1 MITNQDGRKFV
12 KAVRKRLIV
21 ALAFIVVCCMAVVAA
36 AASVYTVDVTADGD
50 TKTVKTSARNT
61 DVIIEQ
67 AGVSVGDDDAVDL
80 TNFRAGADSKDGNEI
95 KVHRSQTVEIYDDEE
110 LVATITVAG
119 TVQDALDKAGI
130 KLGEKDTVSPSA
142 DTILTEDQ
150 EVEITRSESVKVIAD
165 GKTEYVPFTSGTVA
179 DVLDRQGISL
189 GKDDEVSPS
198 LDTELSIGDTV
209 VVERVTYKIRVTTE
223 TLEYDTVTRSDSTV
237 PSGTTKILQTG
248 ENGARTVAYKDKIV
262 DGEVAESEELKEQVL
277 KEPVDQVIA
286 KGTKVAVT
294 ATNTISQMSLPS
306 KYTLKD
312 GVPTNALK
320 TITGP
325 ATAYSA
331 SSGAKCATGVTAQ
344 TGYVAVDPK
353 EIPYGSEL
361 YIVSADGKQVYGY
374 AIAADTGGFTKT
386 TNVVVDLYMNT
397 NAQCCQWGR
406 RNVVIYVL
414 SWGTGKVK

>member
-189 GKDDEVSPS
+189 GKNDEVSPS

>member
-189 GKDDEVSPS
+189 GKNDEVSPS

-223 TLEYDTVTRSDSTV
+223 TLEYDTVTKSDSTV

>member
-21 ALAFIVVCCMAVVAA
+21 ALALIAVCCMAVVAA

-67 AGVSVGDDDAVDL
+67 AGVSVGDDDVVDL
-80 TNFRAGADSKDGNEI
+80 TNFRAGTDSKDGNEI
-95 KVHRSQTVEIYDDEE
+95 KVHRSQTVEIYDNEE
-110 LVATITVAG
+110 LVATVTVAG

-130 KLGEKDTVSPSA
+130 KLGEKDIVSPSA
-142 DTILTEDQ
+142 DTVLTEDQ
-150 EVEITRSESVKVIAD
+150 EVYITRSESVKVIAD
-165 GKTEYVPFTSGTVA
+165 GKTEYVPFTTGTVA

-189 GKDDEVSPS
+189 GKNDEVSPS

-223 TLEYDTVTRSDSTV
+223 TLEYDTVTKSDSTV

>member
-142 DTILTEDQ
+142 DTVLTEDQ

-189 GKDDEVSPS
+189 GKNDEVSPS

-262 DGEVAESEELKEQVL
+262 DGKVAESEELKEQVL

>member
-110 LVATITVAG
+110 LIATITVAG

-142 DTILTEDQ
+142 DTVLTEDQ

-189 GKDDEVSPS
+189 GKNDEVSPS

>member
-1 MITNQDGRKFV
+1 M
-12 KAVRKRLIV
+12 
-21 ALAFIVVCCMAVVAA
+21 
-36 AASVYTVDVTADGD
+36 TADGD

-142 DTILTEDQ
+142 DTVLTEDQ

-165 GKTEYVPFTSGTVA
+165 GKIEYVPFTSGTVA

-189 GKDDEVSPS
+189 GKNDEVSPS

>member
-142 DTILTEDQ
+142 DTVLTEDQ

-165 GKTEYVPFTSGTVA
+165 GKIEYVPFTSGTVA

-189 GKDDEVSPS
+189 GKNDEVSPS

>member
-1 MITNQDGRKFV
+1 MVHIRFCRPQLLLR
-12 KAVRKRLIV
+12 
-21 ALAFIVVCCMAVVAA
+21 
-36 AASVYTVDVTADGD
+36 
-50 TKTVKTSARNT
+50 TVK
-61 DVIIEQ
+61 
-67 AGVSVGDDDAVDL
+67 
-80 TNFRAGADSKDGNEI
+80 
-95 KVHRSQTVEIYDDEE
+95 IYDDEE
-110 LVATITVAG
+110 LVATVTVAG

-130 KLGEKDTVSPSA
+130 ELGEKDTVSPSA
-142 DTILTEDQ
+142 DTVLTEDQ
-150 EVEITRSESVKVIAD
+150 KVSITRSESVKVIAD

-189 GKDDEVSPS
+189 GKNDEVSPS
-198 LDTELSIGDTV
+198 LDTELSMGDTV

-223 TLEYDTVTRSDSTV
+223 TLEYDTVTKSDSTV
-237 PSGTTKILQTG
+237 PSGTTKILQAG

-277 KEPVDQVIA
+277 KEPVDQIVA

>member
-21 ALAFIVVCCMAVVAA
+21 ALALIAVCCMAVVAA

-67 AGVSVGDDDAVDL
+67 AGVSVGDDDVVDL
-80 TNFRAGADSKDGNEI
+80 TNFRAGTDSKDGNEI

-110 LVATITVAG
+110 LVATVTVAG

-142 DTILTEDQ
+142 DTVLTEDQ
-150 EVEITRSESVKVIAD
+150 EVYITRSESVKVIAD
-165 GKTEYVPFTSGTVA
+165 GKTEYVPFTTGTVA

-189 GKDDEVSPS
+189 GKNDEVSPS

-223 TLEYDTVTRSDSTV
+223 TLEYDTVTKSDSTV

>member
-21 ALAFIVVCCMAVVAA
+21 ALALIAVCCMAVVAA

-67 AGVSVGDDDAVDL
+67 AGVSVGDDDVVDL
-80 TNFRAGADSKDGNEI
+80 TNFRAGTDSKDGNEI

-110 LVATITVAG
+110 LVATVTVAG

-142 DTILTEDQ
+142 DTVLTEDQ
-150 EVEITRSESVKVIAD
+150 EVYITRSESVKVIAD
-165 GKTEYVPFTSGTVA
+165 GKTEYVPFTTGTVA

-189 GKDDEVSPS
+189 GKNDEVSPS

-223 TLEYDTVTRSDSTV
+223 TLEYDTVTKSDSTV

-262 DGEVAESEELKEQVL
+262 NGEVAESEELKEQVL

>member
-21 ALAFIVVCCMAVVAA
+21 ALALIAVCCMAVVAA

-67 AGVSVGDDDAVDL
+67 AGVSVGDDDVVDL
-80 TNFRAGADSKDGNEI
+80 TNFRAGTDSKDGNEI
-95 KVHRSQTVEIYDDEE
+95 KVHRSQTVKIYDDEE
-110 LVATITVAG
+110 LVATVTVAG

-130 KLGEKDTVSPSA
+130 KLGEKDIVSPSA
-142 DTILTEDQ
+142 DTVLTEDQ
-150 EVEITRSESVKVIAD
+150 EVYITRSESVKVIAD
-165 GKTEYVPFTSGTVA
+165 GKTEYVPFTTGTVA

-189 GKDDEVSPS
+189 GKNDEVSPS
-198 LDTELSIGDTV
+198 LDTELSIGDAV

-223 TLEYDTVTRSDSTV
+223 TLEYDTVTKSDSTV
-237 PSGTTKILQTG
+237 PSGTTKILQAG

>member
-142 DTILTEDQ
+142 DTVLTEDQ

>member
-142 DTILTEDQ
+142 DTVLTEDQ

-189 GKDDEVSPS
+189 GKNDEVSPS